1 MSEAATGQ
9 TQTDPGAAPADTS
22 AAASAPAQESAQQ
35 DPQQVTT
42 PPTDGQPTD
51 GSKPADGQD
60 GDKPDDQKQGEAKTG
75 APEEYA
81 DFTIPEGVEMDAN
94 LTTDLKAVAKE
105 LGLSQEQAQRLAD
118 IGIKQA
124 QGQAAKQTQVLTDA
138 GERWA
143 TEARADKE
151 FGGEKF
157 EENLGLAK
165 KAVDAFGTPEL
176 KTLLNETKL
185 GNHPEVLRFMVR
197 AGKAISQDRFEGGRA
212 APAGEK
218 RSAEDRLYGN
228 KSK

>member
-22 AAASAPAQESAQQ
+22 AAAPAPAPASAQQ
-35 DPQQVTT
+35 DTQQVTT
-42 PPTDGQPTD
+42 TPTDGQPTD
-51 GSKPADGQD
+51 GNKPADD
-60 GDKPDDQKQGEAKTG
+60 ENGDKPGDQKQGDAKTG
-75 APEEYA
+75 APDEYA
-81 DFTIPEGVEMDAN
+81 DFTIPEGVEMDAE
-94 LTTDLKAVAKE
+94 LTTDLKAMAKE
-105 LGLSQEQAQRLAD
+105 LGLSQEQAQRVAD
-118 IGIKQA
+118 LGIKQA
-124 QGQAAKQTQVLTDA
+124 QGLAAKQTQVLTEA

-176 KTLLNETKL
+176 KNLLNETKL
-185 GNHPEVLRFMVR
+185 GNHPEILRFMVR

-212 APAGEK
+212 APSGEK